1 MKTFSLTRRQLF
13 IIGSF
18 SILALFL
25 VLPVHAF
32 AASTGGAG
40 LPYENWLNRLR
51 ESATGPVAYTVSI
64 IGIIGAGAMLIFGG
78 EINGF
83 LKSIVFI
90 VLVMSLLV
98 GANSMMGSFFG
109 AGAEITTGHASE
121 LGNALRVAFLVI
133 AGMLAG
139 FFNNKCNV
147 KSQKQESLSH
157 GA

>member
-51 ESATGPVAYTVSI
+51 ESATGPVAYTISI

-90 VLVMSLLV
+90 VLVMALLV
-98 GANSMMGSFFG
+98 GANSMMASFFG
-109 AGAEITTGHASE
+109 QGAEITTVA
-121 LGNALRVAFLVI
+121 NKALLPETIDYA
-133 AGMLAG
+133 
-139 FFNNKCNV
+139 
-147 KSQKQESLSH
+147 
-157 GA
+157 